1 MSDKLGDA
9 TCTILA
15 ALVAILV
22 LLFRPCSILCL
33 RTEGTNTCTHTNT
46 NTHTHS
52 ITAQRLT
59 YAASCR
65 CRFVSLFFFV
75 FDTCFRFGDVQFL
88 SCLLIVKVAEALFN
102 SFRNTFVALFVVVVA
117 VKLVAVV
124 ASGSAIDMDMPR
136 PWPVR
141 VHACLCA
148 CMRATFARPKCK
160 MREEWNEW

>member
-1 MSDKLGDA
+1 MQQV
-9 TCTILA
+9 
-15 ALVAILV
+15 VAVV
-22 LLFRPCSILCL
+22 LFPC
-33 RTEGTNTCTHTNT
+33 
-46 NTHTHS
+46 
-52 ITAQRLT
+52 
-59 YAASCR
+59 
-65 CRFVSLFFFV
+65 FFV

-102 SFRNTFVALFVVVVA
+102 SFRNTFVALFVVVVVAVVA

>member
-1 MSDKLGDA
+1 MQQV
-9 TCTILA
+9 
-15 ALVAILV
+15 VAVV
-22 LLFRPCSILCL
+22 LFPC
-33 RTEGTNTCTHTNT
+33 
-46 NTHTHS
+46 
-52 ITAQRLT
+52 
-59 YAASCR
+59 
-65 CRFVSLFFFV
+65 FFFV

-102 SFRNTFVALFVVVVA
+102 SFRNTFVALFVVVAVVA

-148 CMRATFARPKCK
+148 TFARPKCK
-160 MREEWNEW
+160 MRAGRMVVRRNSRTSKPSAVHTHTDSRLPIAVSILSVFLHNS

>member
-1 MSDKLGDA
+1 MQQV
-9 TCTILA
+9 
-15 ALVAILV
+15 VAVV
-22 LLFRPCSILCL
+22 LFPC
-33 RTEGTNTCTHTNT
+33 
-46 NTHTHS
+46 
-52 ITAQRLT
+52 
-59 YAASCR
+59 
-65 CRFVSLFFFV
+65 FFV

-102 SFRNTFVALFVVVVA
+102 SFRNTFVALFVVA

-160 MREEWNEW
+160 MRAGRMVVRRNSRTSKPSAVHTHTDSRLPIAVSILSVFLHNS

>member
-1 MSDKLGDA
+1 MH
-9 TCTILA
+9 
-15 ALVAILV
+15 ALK
-22 LLFRPCSILCL
+22 
-33 RTEGTNTCTHTNT
+33 HKH
-46 NTHTHS
+46 THTHS
-52 ITAQRLT
+52 ITAQRLNLC
-59 YAASCR
+59 SKL
-65 CRFVSLFFFV
+65 SLSFCFLVFFV

-102 SFRNTFVALFVVVVA
+102 SFRNTFVALFVVVAVVVA

-160 MREEWNEW
+160 MREGRMVVRRNSRTSKPSAVHTHTHIQSPANCSLDSQRFAA